1 MRVLVTGGGGRVGLV
16 VTELMLREGYDVR
29 AIGRRV
35 DVQIQGAEYVACD
48 ITQYD
53 KLYRQMQGCEGVV
66 HLAAIPS
73 PHPAPGQE
81 VFRVNALGTYNVF
94 EAASRLG
101 IGCVVQASSINA
113 FGCYYSTQHTAPNY
127 LPIDEAHPT
136 YTTDPYSFSKGVVED
151 IGDYYWR
158 RDGISSV
165 ALRLPGVW
173 SPSYV
178 EDPER
183 LERVRA
189 DWAALDRFVSQPQD
203 VWRARL
209 AEAQRWASEFR
220 RGRPFEYGSPQDHS
234 PVRPTADDE
243 ILHRMVT
250 HDRFDFW
257 TAIDE
262 RDAAQAVVRGL
273 EASYQ
278 GSYVLFVNDC
288 YNLLGYDAQ
297 ALARLFYPETPV
309 WRSSLVGPVSL
320 VSIERARALIGY
332 EPQYHVCP
340 GGQL

>member
-1 MRVLVTGGGGRVGLV
+1 
-16 VTELMLREGYDVR
+16 
-29 AIGRRV
+29 
-35 DVQIQGAEYVACD
+35 
-48 ITQYD
+48 
-53 KLYRQMQGCEGVV
+53 
-66 HLAAIPS
+66 
-73 PHPAPGQE
+73 PGQE

-101 IGCVVQASSINA
+101 IGRVVQASSINA

-178 EDPER
+178 ADPVR
-183 LERVRA
+183 LQRLRA
-189 DWAALDRFVSQPQD
+189 DRAALDRFASQPQD

-209 AEAQRWASEFR
+209 ANAQQWASEFR
-220 RGRPFEYGSPQDHS
+220 RGRPFEYGISQDRT
-234 PVRPTADDE
+234 PPRLAADDE
-243 ILHRMVT
+243 TLYRMVT
-250 HDRFDFW
+250 HDRFDLW

-262 RDAAQAVVRGL
+262 RDAAQSVVRGL
-273 EASYQ
+273 EAAYQ
-278 GSYVLFVNDC
+278 GSHVLFVNDC
-288 YNLLGYDAQ
+288 YNLLGYDART
-297 ALARLFYPETPV
+297 LARLFYPETRV
-309 WRSSLVGPVSL
+309 WRASLIGAASL
-320 VSIERARALIGY
+320 VSVDRARALIGY